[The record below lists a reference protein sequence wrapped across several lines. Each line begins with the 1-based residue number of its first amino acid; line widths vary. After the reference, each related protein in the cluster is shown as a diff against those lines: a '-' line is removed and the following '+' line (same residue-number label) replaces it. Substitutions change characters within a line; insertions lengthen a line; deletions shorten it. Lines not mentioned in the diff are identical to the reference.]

1 MEVPMEDNC
10 TQDVELSLDSL
21 VQENKEEVLDEER
34 LEKSLKEKQTEILK
48 KLKDY
53 RRKNGADILW
63 FLFWCIVLGGD
74 IYVKYQIWT
83 EETIF
88 RLIIFYVLAIISF
101 ICIIYKISDLSKNR
115 KMKIDSRFDLSI
127 IEDDIFLEEIKGLS
141 HEEKALKQLSKKQVD
156 IERYHSLNLTH
167 TKSIFVIGVFIIFI
181 GIAIIIATIVSIF
194 VVQNTVQIIVM
205 VSGFIGGLLVDSVG
219 AVFILM
225 YSKTIESAQEYQD
238 NMVKTAN
245 TYLGNVLVSQI
256 TNDELR
262 EETLS
267 AMAKELVRR
276 NKNIE

>member
-1 MEVPMEDNC
+1 MEDNHI
-10 TQDVELSLDSL
+10 QDIEELSES
-21 VQENKEEVLDEER
+21 VGQENKDQVLDKEKV
-34 LEKSLKEKQTEILK
+34 EKSLKEKRTEILK
-48 KLKDY
+48 SLKDY
-53 RRKNGADILW
+53 RRKNGVDILW
-63 FLFWCIVLGGD
+63 FLLWCIIFGGD
-74 IYVKYQIWT
+74 IYVKNNIWT
-83 EETIF
+83 EQPFFKFIIYYIVLIF
-88 RLIIFYVLAIISF
+88 SF
-101 ICIIYKISDLSKNR
+101 IGILYKLNDLSKNR

-156 IERYHSLNLTH
+156 IERYHSLNLAH

-181 GIAIIIATIVSIF
+181 GIAIIITTIASILF
-194 VVQNTVQIIVM
+194 VKKSAQLIIM

-256 TNDELR
+256 TNSELR

-267 AMAKELVRR
+267 AMAKELVQR
-276 NKNIE
+276 NKNAE

>member
-1 MEVPMEDNC
+1 MEENNIQDIEGLLECME
-10 TQDVELSLDSL
+10 
-21 VQENKEEVLDEER
+21 QENQGEVLSKEKI
-34 LEKSLKEKQTEILK
+34 EKSLKEKQTEILK

-53 RRKNGADILW
+53 HRKNGVDILW
-63 FLFWCIVLGGD
+63 FLIWCIIFGG
-74 IYVKYQIWT
+74 IIFVKNNIWN
-83 EETIF
+83 EETLF
-88 RLIIFYVLAIISF
+88 RWITYYFFIVVSF
-101 ICIIYKISDLSKNR
+101 IGILYKLNDISKNR
-115 KMKIDSRFDLSI
+115 KVKIDSRFELSI

-141 HEEKALKQLSKKQVD
+141 QEEKALKQLSKKQVD
-156 IERYHSLNLTH
+156 IERYHSLNLAH

-181 GIAIIIATIVSIF
+181 GIAIIITTIVSIL
-194 VVQNTVQIIVM
+194 VVQKLVQIIVI

-256 TNDELR
+256 TNSELR

-267 AMAKELVRR
+267 AMAKELVQRS
-276 NKNIE
+276 KNAE

>member
-1 MEVPMEDNC
+1 MEDNC
-10 TQDVELSLDSL
+10 TQDIELSLDSL
-21 VQENKEEVLDEER
+21 VQENKKEVLDEER

-74 IYVKYQIWT
+74 IYVKNQIWT

-88 RLIIFYVLAIISF
+88 RSIICYVLGIISLF
-101 ICIIYKISDLSKNR
+101 GIIYKLSDLSKNR

-156 IERYHSLNLTH
+156 IERYHSLNLAH

>member
-1 MEVPMEDNC
+1 MEDNC

-21 VQENKEEVLDEER
+21 VQENKKEVLDEER

-74 IYVKYQIWT
+74 IYVKNHIWT

-88 RLIIFYVLAIISF
+88 RLIICYVLAIISLF
-101 ICIIYKISDLSKNR
+101 GIINKLSDLSKNR

-156 IERYHSLNLTH
+156 IERYHSLNLAH

>member
-1 MEVPMEDNC
+1 MEDNC
-10 TQDVELSLDSL
+10 AQDVELSLDSL

-74 IYVKYQIWT
+74 IYVKYKIWT

-88 RLIIFYVLAIISF
+88 RSIIYYVLAIISLLG
-101 ICIIYKISDLSKNR
+101 IIYKLSDLSKNR

-156 IERYHSLNLTH
+156 IERYHSLNLAH